1 MNPRGEDGQSLIEA
15 IILGLLFLVPV
26 IWAIGVLADLHRSA
40 LAATA
45 AAREAGF
52 EAARA
57 SSIGEANEA
66 IAKAVS
72 EAFAN
77 HGLEPGSTEVDV
89 SMSGLDRGGAIEV
102 QIGFPV
108 TVLQAPLLGRVAG
121 PSIWVNAAHVTMIDP
136 YRSRD

>member
-1 MNPRGEDGQSLIEA
+1 VTSRGDDGQSLIET
-15 IILGLLFLVPV
+15 IILSLLFFVPL
-26 IWAIGVLADLHRSA
+26 IWAIGVLADLHKSA

-57 SSIGEANEA
+57 SSAEEARQA
-66 IAKAVS
+66 VARAVS
-72 EAFAN
+72 EAFVN
-77 HGLEPGSTEVDV
+77 HGITPGDAQIDV
-89 SMSGLDRGGAIEV
+89 SMSGFERGESIEV
-102 QIGFPV
+102 RVGYPV

-121 PSIWVNAAHVTMIDP
+121 PSVWVNASHVAIIDP